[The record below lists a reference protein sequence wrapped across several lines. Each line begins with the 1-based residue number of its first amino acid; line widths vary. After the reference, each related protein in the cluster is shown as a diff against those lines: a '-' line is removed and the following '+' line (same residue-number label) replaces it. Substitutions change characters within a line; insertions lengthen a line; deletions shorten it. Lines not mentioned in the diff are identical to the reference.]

1 MKCKLPSVHVRGLI
15 QGRVPFGT
23 IFMVT
28 VSVAQG
34 ERERASE
41 LTFDEISFLLRILK
55 GFLITSQ

>member
-1 MKCKLPSVHVRGLI
+1 
-15 QGRVPFGT
+15 
-23 IFMVT
+23 MVT

>member
-1 MKCKLPSVHVRGLI
+1 
-15 QGRVPFGT
+15 
-23 IFMVT
+23 MVT

-41 LTFDEISFLLRILK
+41 LTFDEISLLRILK